1 VAFFRRPARRPA
13 LPDDVRALLGL
24 DPSDRVLAWS
34 PLAGGG
40 HAAATAAGLHAL
52 LPTGALVR
60 RPWTDVH
67 HAAWEQDSGML
78 AVWWVSARQPTP
90 LEVGQ
95 GSFLPEVVHERV
107 RASVVLTRDVAV
119 PGGRTVWVALRKA
132 VDGALTTQAVPARG
146 VRLTDPEVAALV
158 AAAEAALRSEAGG
171 PEPASRHAGDAG
183 LGL

>member
-13 LPDDVRALLGL
+13 LPDDARALLGL
-24 DPSDRVLAWS
+24 DASERVLAWS
-34 PLAGGG
+34 PLVGGG
-40 HAAATAAGLHAL
+40 YAVATPEALHAL
-52 LPTGALVR
+52 LPTGSLLR
-60 RPWTDVH
+60 RPWTEVD

-78 AVWWVSARQPTP
+78 AVWWVGSRQTTP

-107 RASVVLTRDVAV
+107 RSSLVLARDVVL

-132 VDGALTTQAVPARG
+132 ADGTLTTQAVPARG
-146 VRLTDPEVAALV
+146 VRLTDPEVARLV
-158 AAAEAALRSEAGG
+158 AEAQADLRSEAGVVG
-171 PEPASRHAGDAG
+171 DGSRHARDAG